1 MILAGFQRYQLHH
14 CLAFVRFVDD
24 LQGFFNK
31 GNQVILFQEYTLITW
46 LEASVEGLGLHAA
59 RLDIV
64 AMYAFALGPDATA
77 LSRESYEGAG
87 GPTTTLHGSAHGS
100 VPLRKA
106 VGDMRW

>member
-1 MILAGFQRYQLHH
+1 MISRVFNYNQLPN
-14 CLAFVRFVDD
+14 CLAFASFVDD

-64 AMYAFALGPDATA
+64 AMCAFALGPDATA

-100 VPLRKA
+100 VPPRKA
-106 VGDMRW
+106 VGRMRW